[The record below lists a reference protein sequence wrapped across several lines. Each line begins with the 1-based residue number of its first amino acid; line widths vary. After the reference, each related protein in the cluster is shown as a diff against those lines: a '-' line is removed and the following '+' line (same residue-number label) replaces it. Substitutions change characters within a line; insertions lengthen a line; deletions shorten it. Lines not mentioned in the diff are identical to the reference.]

1 MELNDHIGMMWVAY
15 RKAKMEAGIEADIEK
30 FEAWVLKDYPILC
43 KLVFKHPQNVCEVSY
58 QPDCNCGEKI
68 GE

>member
-1 MELNDHIGMMWVAY
+1 
-15 RKAKMEAGIEADIEK
+15 
-30 FEAWVLKDYPILC
+30 LKDYPILC